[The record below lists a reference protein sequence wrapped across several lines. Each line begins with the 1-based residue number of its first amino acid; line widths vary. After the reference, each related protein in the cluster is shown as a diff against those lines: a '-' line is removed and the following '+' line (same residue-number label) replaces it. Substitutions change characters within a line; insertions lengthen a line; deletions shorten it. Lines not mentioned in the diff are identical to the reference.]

1 MGQAAG
7 MTKYRA
13 VRTEID
19 GIMFASKAEAERYC
33 QLRELVKLGDI
44 SQLELQPKYEVSI
57 NGQKIC
63 NYIADFRYFS
73 KEPGPQGQAGHV
85 VVEDVKGKPTPVYR
99 IKKKLVEALYP
110 GVQITEIKITKRRY
124 VP

>member
-1 MGQAAG
+1 

-19 GIMFASKAEAERYC
+19 GITFASKAEAERYC
-33 QLRELVKLGDI
+33 QLRELAKAGEID
-44 SQLELQPKYEVSI
+44 QLELQPKYEVSV
-57 NGQKIC
+57 NGHKIC

-73 KEPGPQGQAGHV
+73 KAKGPQDQAGHV

-99 IKKKLVEALYP
+99 LKKKLVEALYP
-110 GVQITEIKITKRRY
+110 GVQITEIKISRRRY

>member
-1 MGQAAG
+1 

-19 GIMFASKAEAERYC
+19 GITFASKAEAERYC
-33 QLRELVKLGDI
+33 QLRELVKAGEID
-44 SQLELQPKYEVSI
+44 QLELQPKYEVKV

-73 KEPGPQGQAGHV
+73 KAPGPQGQAGHV
-85 VVEDVKGKPTPVYR
+85 VVEDVKGTLTPVYKL
-99 IKKKLVEALYP
+99 KKKLVQALYP
-110 GVQITEIKITKRRY
+110 GVEITEIKITKRQFVR
-124 VP
+124 